1 MVGKYGLKKWSFIS
15 SKLNEKDTFKKRS
28 GKQCRERWHN
38 YLDPMVRKSA
48 WDQNEEI
55 IFKEAHKIH
64 GNKWS
69 EIAKYIPGRTDNAV
83 KNHFYSLIRTLIK
96 RIKKFEVSN
105 EIYND

>member
-1 MVGKYGLKKWSFIS
+1 
-15 SKLNEKDTFKKRS
+15 
-28 GKQCRERWHN
+28 
-38 YLDPMVRKSA
+38 MVRKSA